1 MTRDQVASEKS
12 KVKLDTPSAPDEAP
26 GWEEMPE
33 AFLSLINRSLSLQG
47 LVRRM
52 DDEIYG
58 ERGAAVEGTRD
69 CVNPVS
75 DQISLLNT
83 AFARG

>member
-1 MTRDQVASEKS
+1 
-12 KVKLDTPSAPDEAP
+12 
-26 GWEEMPE
+26 
-33 AFLSLINRSLSLQG
+33 
-47 LVRRM
+47 VRRM

-58 ERGAAVEGTRD
+58 SGALIDMQPMARRL
-69 CVNPVS
+69 NPVS

>member
-1 MTRDQVASEKS
+1 AELPEDF
-12 KVKLDTPSAPDEAP
+12 LDLVT
-26 GWEEMPE
+26 
-33 AFLSLINRSLSLQG
+33 RSLRLQA

-58 ERGAAVEGTRD
+58 SGAMVDMQPMARRP
-69 CVNPVS
+69 NPVS